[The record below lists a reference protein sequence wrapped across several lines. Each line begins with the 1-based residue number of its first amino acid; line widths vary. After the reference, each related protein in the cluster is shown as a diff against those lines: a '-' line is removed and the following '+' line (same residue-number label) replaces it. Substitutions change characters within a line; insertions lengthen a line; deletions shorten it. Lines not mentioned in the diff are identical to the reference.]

1 MSRAAEGFVPRSEA
15 AWAKLCAKSLPAG
28 AVRVNKYVDAADAFL
43 ANSAKLT
50 PKQAKSRARNAERS
64 LGTSWPDRMPAGALV
79 DVDDPLET
87 PRSRGVYGADPC
99 ELIAAIE
106 AAEAVFDADL
116 AGEALLA
123 ADLRE
128 ADTSAHAR
136 ACGVGLRMAQITI
149 KAQRE
154 SRKVQPDLFEQ
165 GEDDEGG
172 EQ

>member
-1 MSRAAEGFVPRSEA
+1 MSRAAVDFVLRSDA

-28 AVRVNKYVDAADAFL
+28 AVRVNQYVDAADAWL
-43 ANSAKLT
+43 ANATKLS

-87 PRSRGVYGADPC
+87 PRSLGVYGADPC

-116 AGEALLA
+116 AAAALLT
-123 ADLRE
+123 ADLND
-128 ADTSAHAR
+128 ADTAAHAK
-136 ACGVGLRMAQITI
+136 ACGVGLRMAQISI
-149 KAQRE
+149 KAQKE
-154 SRKVQPDLFEQ
+154 MRKVQLDLFEQ
-165 GEDDEGG
+165 SDEEGG
-172 EQ
+172 VK